1 MLGVFSFTMFLQQAM
16 SPVAIQMIAPNHIR
30 AQVVAIFFFVS
41 SFFSI
46 AIGPS
51 IVAIFTDYI
60 FMDESKLYLSIS
72 LVAMIFLP
80 FCILALFI
88 CLKPFRESVD
98 NANKIAPTKES
109 ISSF

>member
-1 MLGVFSFTMFLQQAM
+1 MSIIMLGVFSFTMFLQQAM

-51 IVAIFTDYI
+51 IVAIFTD
-60 FMDESKLYLSIS
+60 
-72 LVAMIFLP
+72 
-80 FCILALFI
+80 
-88 CLKPFRESVD
+88 
-98 NANKIAPTKES
+98 
-109 ISSF
+109 

>member
-1 MLGVFSFTMFLQQAM
+1 M

-46 AIGPS
+46 AVGPT

-80 FCILALFI
+80 FCILSLSL
-88 CLKPFRESVD
+88 CLKPFRDSVD
-98 NANKIAPTKES
+98 NANKVSPLTET
-109 ISSF
+109 ISSI